1 VQSSVG
7 RGRSVV
13 EVKNNSVVE
22 ERRVVEVEDRRCENR
37 SRKRLRGLE
46 REEKKSKGENRL
58 QERDLIDSVH
68 RRKFEMSVAGKR
80 SCSMSEEFE
89 RLAVVFEREV
99 EFVVAG
105 NPSWDLLLDLVLVL
119 LQRFLLHLSS

>member
-1 VQSSVG
+1 MLSSVG

-13 EVKNNSVVE
+13 EGKNNSVVE

-37 SRKRLRGLE
+37 NRKRLMELE
-46 REEKKSKGENRL
+46 REEKKSKGENRR
-58 QERDLIDSVH
+58 QVQDLIDSVH
-68 RRKFEMSVAGKR
+68 RRKLEMAVVGKR

-99 EFVVAG
+99 EVVVAG

-119 LQRFLLHLSS
+119 LHLSS